1 MSEQASDVSALRR
14 SFDEAFA
21 RAHRPRVTGLED
33 LLLVR
38 IEGHPYALR
47 IRELEGLHRAGK
59 VVPLPSS
66 SVELLGLAGIR
77 GALVPVFSL
86 PALLGYGGR
95 EPPAWLVLCQTAEA
109 RGGEAMALGFGAL
122 DGHVRVGPD
131 QICGAAD
138 GATRAHLQQV
148 VRLPAGVCP
157 LVEVR
162 SIVDGCVRAARG
174 AAPAGETE
182 E

>member
-1 MSEQASDVSALRR
+1 MSEQASDASALRR

-21 RAHRPRVTGLED
+21 RAHRPRATGLED

-66 SVELLGLAGIR
+66 CLELLGLAGIR

-95 EPPAWLVLCQTAEA
+95 ESPTWLVLCHGAEG
-109 RGGEAMALGFGAL
+109 RGREPMALGFGGL

-131 QICGAAD
+131 QICGAAE
-138 GATRAHLQQV
+138 GAARAHLQQM

-157 LVEVR
+157 LVDVR
-162 SIVDGCVRAARG
+162 SIVDGCVTAARG
-174 AAPAGETE
+174 GAPAGETKE
-182 E
+182 